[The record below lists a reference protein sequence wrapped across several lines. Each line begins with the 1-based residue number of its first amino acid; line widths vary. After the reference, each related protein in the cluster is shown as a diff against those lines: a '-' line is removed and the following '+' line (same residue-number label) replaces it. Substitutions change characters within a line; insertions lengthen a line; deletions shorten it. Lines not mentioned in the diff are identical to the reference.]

1 MPPAAQVAP
10 PPRSQAGIMLLEA
23 MIAIL
28 IFSFGVLAVVGMQAH
43 AVQDMGQAKFRSD
56 ASFLANQLVADMWTN
71 TKNAADYQWTS
82 GSPPALLDNWA
93 DQVFAALPGSSE
105 HTPTIEW
112 DDATRQVT
120 ITIRWLTPA
129 EKSVDPSMSPHKF
142 TAITYLNT
150 NT

>member
-1 MPPAAQVAP
+1 MQTPVQEVAVP
-10 PPRSQAGIMLLEA
+10 KSQAGIMLLEA

-56 ASFLANQLVADMWTN
+56 ASFLANQLAADMWTN
-71 TKNAADYQWTS
+71 ARNAANYEWSS
-82 GSPPALLDNWA
+82 GAPPNLLTNWA
-93 DQVFAALPGSSE
+93 EQVYATLPGSRDFA
-105 HTPTIEW
+105 PTVDY

-120 ITIRWLTPA
+120 VTIRWLTPA
-129 EKSVDPSMSPHKF
+129 EKSVDPNMSPHKF